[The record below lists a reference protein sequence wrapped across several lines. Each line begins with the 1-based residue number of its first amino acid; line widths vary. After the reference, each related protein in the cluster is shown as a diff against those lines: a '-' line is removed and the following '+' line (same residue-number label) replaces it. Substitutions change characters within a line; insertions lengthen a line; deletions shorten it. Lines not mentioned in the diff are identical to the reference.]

1 MTDQLV
7 SLITPF
13 KDFAYTICYFIGLT
27 SNTTDGSAKSCNSN
41 GRIEVVFVVAAIA
54 YICRILQCL
63 RQGYDKGSFFL

>member
-1 MTDQLV
+1 LKVAIKSLFAPFLGVTFPVIWMTDQLV

-41 GRIEVVFVVAAIA
+41 GRI
-54 YICRILQCL
+54 
-63 RQGYDKGSFFL
+63 